1 MALKTKIIVQQILN
15 IDDTTTTA
23 SKYPKYTVVLG
34 NSISSI
40 TAGELTAAV
49 EASAGS
55 AAAARGSEIAAKDSE
70 NNAKDS
76 EIQAG
81 IHAGASEASA
91 TQSAASATES
101 ERQAGL
107 AQSSADNSAAS
118 AQESEG
124 FRDSAELAAQNAEQ
138 SRLLAEQAKTAAQQA
153 QIAAEAA
160 KTGAETAKDGA
171 DAAATTAGEHAAA
184 ARQSE
189 LNAKISETNAA
200 GSATEAGDKAIDA
213 TTEADRAKA
222 EADRATQIVD
232 SKLDKVD
239 ISGFIKVYKT
249 KAEADADVVNRVLD
263 EKVLVWNQTN
273 SKFGWYK
280 VAGTA
285 ETPVLELVETE
296 QKLVS
301 VNNVRADDGGNVQ
314 ITLPGGNPSLWLG
327 EVTWFPYDKDS
338 GVGYP
343 GVLPADGREV
353 LRADYPDTWE
363 AIEAGLI
370 PSVPEAEWQAG
381 ASLYFSTGDGS
392 TTFRLPDMMQGQAF
406 RAPTKGE
413 EDAGVIKDQIPYVVT
428 VNGISPDDITGNV
441 EIDTSLQGTVS
452 INQGGTGATTK
463 EDARIALELY
473 STTEVDSALADKADI
488 ATTYTKMEVDSAL
501 ADKADIATTYTK
513 MEVDSAL
520 ADKADIATT
529 YTKMEVDSALAD
541 AKTQSDT
548 DYLLKANNLSD
559 LADRAAAWLNVRPV
573 GSTPLA
579 GDPVGDYDAVTK
591 RWVEN
596 KINTGTVGPTMNGV
610 MNYGVGDF
618 HLRDSRAYIQPY
630 EVVSDGQL
638 LNRADW
644 PELWAYAQMLS
655 PISDATWL
663 ANPNQRGKYS
673 TGDGTTTF
681 RVPDRNGVQPG
692 SIFGLFCRG
701 DGGQSGNDGYIYESG
716 APNITGRVELHGG
729 GSASIINGESGAFH
743 GSGGADSQYR
753 TPSNLTVSNGAVSY
767 GIINLDASRV
777 SAIYGR
783 TVTELRPNNFMGVWV
798 IRASGG
804 FVAANTSWSVIN
816 GDATRPADGTIAQGG
831 NIFSLYKISGANEAE
846 ASFCAR
852 ADIGG
857 NYSAR
862 ISVTNSTTQRSANL
876 DFDETGKL
884 TIPNSI
890 VVNSVNSDFDGVCW
904 ADSADKVRWR
914 MGINDASGN
923 FKLQSYDASGAY
935 RDTVVEIP
943 GAGTGGV
950 VWARDITI
958 RPTTDGPVKSFVLH
972 NAKDSVPAGNFRTMW
987 DSVNINSNQI
997 YKYFEKGNGTGITI
1011 NWPSSGGV
1019 LALQGTSGRDF
1030 KKDIVNADVT
1040 EAVARIEQMRMVNY
1054 VYKDDVQERVRFGII
1069 AEEAEAIAP
1078 QYIKH
1083 REETYDVEVDPE
1095 TNAIIGG
1102 KTRDRPSVDVNP
1114 IVMDLM
1120 GCVQYLNKQIED
1132 LKAEI
1137 AALKAAK

>member
-273 SKFGWYK
+273 SKYGWYK

-520 ADKADIATT
+520 AD
-529 YTKMEVDSALAD
+529 

-655 PISDATWL
+655 PISDADWL
-663 ANPNQRGKYS
+663 ADPWNRHQYS
-673 TGDGTTTF
+673 TGDGSTTF
-681 RVPDRNGVQPG
+681 RVPDRNGTQTG
-692 SIFGLFCRG
+692 SIKGLFGRG
-701 DGGQSGNDGYIYESG
+701 DAGGNYGGILENGLPDISGDFTSYSYLAG
-716 APNITGRVELHGG
+716 AP
-729 GSASIINGESGAFH
+729 SGAFASSNNGTSAISLSNAE
-743 GSGGADSQYR
+743 GSNARYNTYTFR
-753 TPSNLTVSNGAVSY
+753 
-767 GIINLDASRV
+767 ASRV
-777 SAIYGR
+777 NAAYGR
-783 TVTELRPNNFMGVWV
+783 ASEVRPNSFVGVWV

-816 GDATRPADGTIAQGG
+816 GDATLPPATTSVTGGRVTSEYRVGGQLEGSADFRMVGTIGG
-831 NIFSLYKISGANEAE
+831 TYA
-846 ASFCAR
+846 
-852 ADIGG
+852 
-857 NYSAR
+857 AR
-862 ISVTNSTTQRSANL
+862 ISVYNSTLGVTRSFDFNSSGDLVTPGNMIAKGNIVRITGSGSYTSGFL
-876 DFDETGKL
+876 DFVSPSGAMYGRVYSERNGDMTIMTSVSGSTPRYFQFMQAGNAVCPGGWSTTSDERIKEDVVRIPDPLGAMR
-884 TIPNSI
+884 TIKGVSWRVKQDNSKRNYGFI
-890 VVNSVNSDFDGVCW
+890 AQDVENRFPDAIFNAGSMNLRDGEVVPDVKGVDTYGV
-904 ADSADKVRWR
+904 AAALHHEAILALMDKVE
-914 MGINDASGN
+914 ALEA
-923 FKLQSYDASGAY
+923 K
-935 RDTVVEIP
+935 
-943 GAGTGGV
+943 
-950 VWARDITI
+950 ITE
-958 RPTTDGPVKSFVLH
+958 LE
-972 NAKDSVPAGNFRTMW
+972 AK
-987 DSVNINSNQI
+987 
-997 YKYFEKGNGTGITI
+997 
-1011 NWPSSGGV
+1011 
-1019 LALQGTSGRDF
+1019 
-1030 KKDIVNADVT
+1030 
-1040 EAVARIEQMRMVNY
+1040 
-1054 VYKDDVQERVRFGII
+1054 
-1069 AEEAEAIAP
+1069 
-1078 QYIKH
+1078 
-1083 REETYDVEVDPE
+1083 
-1095 TNAIIGG
+1095 
-1102 KTRDRPSVDVNP
+1102 
-1114 IVMDLM
+1114 
-1120 GCVQYLNKQIED
+1120 
-1132 LKAEI
+1132 
-1137 AALKAAK
+1137 

>member
-1 MALKTKIIVQQILN
+1 MSRNLMPKSGAMAPYVVVNRDAAVAGVFSVDGEAGAVALT
-15 IDDTTTTA
+15 
-23 SKYPKYTVVLG
+23 SKYLQISNYTIDKEELNTRLTG
-34 NSISSI
+34 IDSSI
-40 TAGELTAAV
+40 QNNV
-49 EASAGS
+49 EAIGNINTALGS
-55 AAAARGSEIAAKDSE
+55 MNITIDSKAAKGA
-70 NNAKDS
+70 NND
-76 EIQAG
+76 I
-81 IHAGASEASA
+81 
-91 TQSAASATES
+91 T
-101 ERQAGL
+101 
-107 AQSSADNSAAS
+107 
-118 AQESEG
+118 
-124 FRDSAELAAQNAEQ
+124 
-138 SRLLAEQAKTAAQQA
+138 
-153 QIAAEAA
+153 
-160 KTGAETAKDGA
+160 
-171 DAAATTAGEHAAA
+171 
-184 ARQSE
+184 E
-189 LNAKISETNAA
+189 LNALT
-200 GSATEAGDKAIDA
+200 KAITIA
-213 TTEADRAKA
+213 
-222 EADRATQIVD
+222 
-232 SKLDKVD
+232 
-239 ISGFIKVYKT
+239 
-249 KAEADADVVNRVLD
+249 
-263 EKVLVWNQTN
+263 
-273 SKFGWYK
+273 
-280 VAGTA
+280 
-285 ETPVLELVETE
+285 
-296 QKLVS
+296 
-301 VNNVRADDGGNVQ
+301 
-314 ITLPGGNPSLWLG
+314 
-327 EVTWFPYDKDS
+327 
-338 GVGYP
+338 
-343 GVLPADGREV
+343 
-353 LRADYPDTWE
+353 
-363 AIEAGLI
+363 
-370 PSVPEAEWQAG
+370 
-381 ASLYFSTGDGS
+381 
-392 TTFRLPDMMQGQAF
+392 
-406 RAPTKGE
+406 
-413 EDAGVIKDQIPYVVT
+413 
-428 VNGISPDDITGNV
+428 
-441 EIDTSLQGTVS
+441 
-452 INQGGTGATTK
+452 QGGTGSSTLEGAKT
-463 EDARIALELY
+463 ALELDRFSQESETETIIY
-473 STTEVDSALADKADI
+473 SGDKNSRLTI
-488 ATTYTKMEVDSAL
+488 QNNGTWGVY
-501 ADKADIATTYTK
+501 
-513 MEVDSAL
+513 
-520 ADKADIATT
+520 
-529 YTKMEVDSALAD
+529 
-541 AKTQSDT
+541 SDT
-548 DYLLKANNLSD
+548 ENEWLALPVEQGGTGVNNREALWD
-559 LADRAAAWLNVRPV
+559 VVRPQ